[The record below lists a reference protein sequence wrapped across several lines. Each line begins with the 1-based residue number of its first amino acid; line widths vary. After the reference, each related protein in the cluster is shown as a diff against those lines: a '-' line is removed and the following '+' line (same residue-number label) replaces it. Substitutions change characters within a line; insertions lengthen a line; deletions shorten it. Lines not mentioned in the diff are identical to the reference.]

1 MKARIETRTLGAI
14 LCAAVVALAISQ
26 AGASAGTQQENI
38 PFSGVLF
45 NPCNGEQVAAEGSFH
60 NVTRVDTDASGGS
73 HFFFHQNAH
82 LSGIGLTTGAHS
94 PLLLTNSLTTSHLR
108 RYKPRTWPSNSLR
121 KGTFRTSMQSSSFTS
136 RSIMRGSLR
145 RRSPTS
151 KRVVRGM
158 SPLTVAKQALKH
170 IDADFPVAVPKLGKR

>member
-82 LSGIGLTTGAHS
+82 LSGIGLTTGARYT
-94 PLLLTNSLTTSHLR
+94 LATTTHEFS
-108 RYKPRTWPSNSLR
+108 YNQP
-121 KGTFRTSMQSSSFTS
+121 FTTVQAANVPFQFVAQGN
-136 RSIMRGSLR
+136 IPNFEAVFQFHITINHEG
-145 RRSPTS
+145 
-151 KRVVRGM
+151 VVTAEIANIEESCQG
-158 SPLTVAKQALKH
+158 
-170 IDADFPVAVPKLGKR
+170 D